1 MVIKILRAFKE
12 GFQGVKRHRSMSFSS
27 ASAVTMTLLIVSVFI
42 ILSMNVQQIVTSVEG
57 SVQIHV
63 KIDIGTTTDEIAII
77 QKEIEAIEGVKTVT
91 FSSKDSELEAFIEA
105 YGEQGDL
112 FKMYVGD
119 KNPLRDAFL
128 IETVNG
134 EYIESVAAQISQI
147 ANIEK
152 VNYGGVNTLVLLD
165 SMESIRTGSYI
176 VMGVLALLAILLIA
190 NTIDTTINARW
201 EEIFIMRTVGA
212 SNGFIRWPYIIE
224 GMVIGILGSLIPII
238 ASVVGYIYLYK
249 LLNGYLFTHLFA
261 LVPIYPFT
269 LKLALIL
276 LVTGVVVGM
285 IGSFISVTRKLWW
298 RR

>member
-1 MVIKILRAFKE
+1 MVIKIFRAFKE
-12 GFQGVKRHRSMSFSS
+12 GFQGVGRHRAMSFSS
-27 ASAVTMTLLIVSVFI
+27 ASAVTMTLLIVSVFV

-63 KIDIGTTTDEIAII
+63 KIDIGTTTDEIAVM
-77 QKEIEAIEGVKTVT
+77 QQEIEAIDGVKTVT
-91 FSSKDSELEAFIEA
+91 FSSKDSELDAFIQA

-128 IETVNG
+128 IETENG
-134 EYIESVAAQISQI
+134 DDIESVANQISQL

-165 SMESIRTGSYI
+165 SMESIKTGSYI
-176 VMGVLALLAILLIA
+176 VMGVLALLAVLLIA

-224 GMVIGILGSLIPII
+224 GMVIGALGSLIPII
-238 ASVVGYIYLYK
+238 VSVGGYVYLYK

-269 LKLALIL
+269 LQLALIL
-276 LVTGVVVGM
+276 LVTGVAVGM
-285 IGSFISVTRKLWW
+285 VGSFISVTRKLWW